1 MKSRIIGLFVIAL
14 IASTQLTSAQS
25 GWGIMG
31 GLTFNSSGKLIPLNM
46 LSDLILELTFSK
58 YALIG
63 VDLTAAAT
71 TRDYEISNIEMW
83 SDVSYFDYQ
92 VD

>member
-1 MKSRIIGLFVIAL
+1 MIGHLN
-14 IASTQLTSAQS
+14 
-25 GWGIMG
+25 G
-31 GLTFNSSGKLIPLNM
+31 SGKLIPLNM

-63 VDLTAAAT
+63 VNLGAAPT

-83 SDVSYFDYQ
+83 SDVIMFDS
-92 VD
+92 